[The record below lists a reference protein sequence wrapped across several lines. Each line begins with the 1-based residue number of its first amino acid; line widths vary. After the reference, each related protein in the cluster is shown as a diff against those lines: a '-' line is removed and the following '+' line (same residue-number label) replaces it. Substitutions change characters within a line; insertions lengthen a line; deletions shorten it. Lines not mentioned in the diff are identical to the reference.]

1 MEDLKKK
8 IVSLIGMMSGGRNL
22 DFLCLAFQEIPRG
35 DIAVAVLELCLDG
48 SLVADRNGIAAAPVV
63 ETADAAATESVV
75 ATEPEV
81 ADAPA
86 TGPVTEVEVEP
97 VAVPEIEPEAEDV
110 AATEPAIA
118 TEPEAVPETEAMPE
132 PTPEAQAFK
141 PEVTPDIEYPASILR
156 ANDPVDMLE
165 LSTRP
170 SNCLARVEIK
180 MIGDLVRS
188 LSSLATE
195 AGVGEGSL
203 KEIENAIA
211 QRAASLTEPLEP
223 RTAAELRGAS
233 GNNEYAFD
241 AFGVLVAIRAGN
253 TLNDA
258 WAEYAMRDIEAL
270 GLGDAAVRRLKV
282 NDMRTVADLLGSSPR
297 AIAALPH
304 VGGTL
309 VSKIGLALTAYCRD
323 ASLDAGAWQKGLGHT
338 ADVEELL
345 AFGGDELCA
354 AVDTI
359 AEACNE
365 RLYPVH
371 EEYLRIFAAEF
382 AWQQIG
388 EGHSAEEAAELYLA
402 QIEKAGALR
411 SICPVILE
419 DRCRRALSNGC
430 DTIVPVPHA
439 EPWNSIAA
447 QMATIDGIPARFDL
461 ESHAIHIEL
470 AGITEWLDGLDDER
484 TSHYLRMR
492 LEGKTLQ
499 EIGDAEGITRERV
512 RQITEGALENAY
524 PLAEDRWRELFEA
537 YDLNPEQFEAITGL
551 GALSHSYLSITAK
564 TKKAERKPLEQALAD
579 ESVPDQVKE
588 VIRARNLLPGHVFVG
603 DKLIKASKQ
612 GIITHLLMQKASD
625 FCMTSDELY
634 DEYCAFLAN
643 HGLERS
649 GRLDPTSPRAFTAR
663 VERLSDVMFAKVP
676 ADEEGNRR
684 GIRYYDSNAR
694 DFTPL
699 TQAIGELAA
708 SRDVEVSAEA
718 LMSEPAL
725 SPILEDLDIRNGYE
739 LHHVLSTWC
748 PAICGVSLGRSPMLT
763 LGEGDRRRQILALIS
778 EIGPADPNVLAEEYA
793 KRYGVRPPTFKANF
807 LNGFEQYNHDGLY
820 SYEAA
825 PLDDAQLATLRAV
838 LAPVQGWCSAS
849 KVRTA
854 FLSHYPD
861 WSAELVTTENMAKVG
876 FEISDGL
883 LVRHDFDLR
892 AAFVHMV
899 CDPTSFELGKG
910 EFQPEVCS
918 NSIFVSELNKA
929 ERLFKIVEVRKGE
942 YASCRVFETG
952 EAPITRE
959 GFAEFV
965 DRTIARMVPGRPY
978 SIKSL
983 RALGLTHE
991 LDAAR
996 DVHGLDDFFE
1006 ESILSVG
1013 YVGGSLKRTS
1023 VAQTALFARTSGH
1036 FTICDVVDWYV
1047 LRRGSLGVTQLAD
1060 FLEADHGVKAQ
1071 LSNLRFAI
1079 QRSSMVFDAERDM
1092 AVLPDGTALLEEEPE
1107 VLPEE
1112 PAETEE
1118 KALESASDDSEL
1130 MPKSA
1135 EKPTRAKLPE
1145 PVEET
1150 EYAEVSE
1157 HPEET
1162 KGNEQADAQQ
1172 QRVESDLREET
1183 RPADKKSHADG
1194 PLFHGLLHADG
1205 LTLDGDDET
1214 ATLYGR
1220 QLELTSSEF
1229 KVLSTLAMN
1238 PGKLFTREELCTALY
1253 GTAQYVDSRIVD
1265 SHVKNLRAKLGEDAR
1280 NPTWVATVHGSGY
1293 RFAAEVDTSE
1303 AQGVERQTTAPVE
1316 YESAD
1321 GTSRLCIDEAGRRVL
1336 LDGLELSLTLS
1347 EYKLLA
1353 CLARHPLEVMPR
1365 LDLCE
1370 VVGIQALT
1378 NADARGVDS
1387 HLKNLRL
1394 ALGDDARHPAWIGT
1408 AHGKGYYFIG
1418 KMISRENDAEDIAL
1432 PVESEHK
1439 DDAPAPGFEP
1449 EPAPVSKSEPE
1460 PEPAPAPEPEPEPT
1474 AAPEPTPAL
1483 EDADDVDAQEQEELL
1498 REIAQIEENLARVED
1513 SLAEKERL
1521 REEYRELEKKM
1532 PELEDE
1538 MRSYGFFRR
1547 AEKQEAQARLFAAK
1561 ARLESLRGKGSG
1573 AGALRKEAEE
1583 LRGKLNGLRS
1593 KLGDR

>member
-8 IVSLIGMMSGGRNL
+8 IVSLIGMMSGGRDL

-63 ETADAAATESVV
+63 ETADAAATESAV

-86 TGPVTEVEVEP
+86 TGPVTEVEVED
-97 VAVPEIEPEAEDV
+97 VAEIEPEPEVDFEPVPEATPEPEAEPEPV
-110 AATEPAIA
+110 AMPEP
-118 TEPEAVPETEAMPE
+118 EPEAVPEPE
-132 PTPEAQAFK
+132 PEAQAFK

-165 LSTRP
+165 LSARP
-170 SNCLARVEIK
+170 SNCLARAEIK
-180 MIGDLVRS
+180 TIGDLVRS

-304 VGGTL
+304 MGGTL

-354 AVDTI
+354 AVDAI

-388 EGHSAEEAAELYLA
+388 EGHSAEEVAELHLA

-484 TSHYLRMR
+484 ASHYLRMR

-748 PAICGVSLGRSPMLT
+748 PAICGVGLGRSPMLT

-820 SYEAA
+820 SYEAV

-883 LVRHDFDLR
+883 LVRHGFDLR

-965 DRTIARMVPGRPY
+965 DQTIARMVPGRPY

-1023 VAQTALFARTSGH
+1023 VAQTALFARTGGR
-1036 FTICDVVDWYV
+1036 FAVGDVVDWYV
-1047 LRRGSLGVTQLAD
+1047 RRRGSLTVSQLVEL
-1060 FLEADHGVKAQ
+1060 FETDHGAKILPSVM
-1071 LSNLRFAI
+1071 RFAI
-1079 QRSSMVFDAERDM
+1079 QRSSMTFNAERDM
-1092 AVLPDGTALLEEEPE
+1092 ALLPDGMTLLDEGPELLPEATSEAATGATEPAAPAAEPE
-1107 VLPEE
+1107 VEVAVAPEPEAEVEPGFE
-1112 PAETEE
+1112 PAIVPETEP
-1118 KALESASDDSEL
+1118 D
-1130 MPKSA
+1130 A
-1135 EKPTRAKLPE
+1135 ETTLAPDATATPEDEPE
-1145 PVEET
+1145 PVAIPKET
-1150 EYAEVSE
+1150 PA
-1157 HPEET
+1157 PDA
-1162 KGNEQADAQQ
+1162 GLANEKPSRHQPF
-1172 QRVESDLREET
+1172 RGKLRAAGLEI
-1183 RPADKKSHADG
+1183 DG
-1194 PLFHGLLHADG
+1194 DNNTAA
-1205 LTLDGDDET
+1205 LDGRALD
-1214 ATLYGR
+1214 
-1220 QLELTSSEF
+1220 LTPSEF
-1229 KVLSTLAMN
+1229 TVLSALAAAQGN
-1238 PGKLFTREELCTALY
+1238 LVTRDELCTALFEDER
-1253 GTAQYVDSRIVD
+1253 YVDERVVD
-1265 SHVKNLRAKLGEDAR
+1265 SYIKNLRAKLGDEAR
-1280 NPTWVATVHGSGY
+1280 GATWIGTVHGFGY
-1293 RFAAEVDTSE
+1293 RFEAEIDASE
-1303 AQGVERQTTAPVE
+1303 AQGLDGSTAAPLE

-1321 GTSRLCIDEAGRRVL
+1321 GSSRLVIEDSRKSVL
-1336 LDGLELSLTLS
+1336 LDGTELPLTRS

-1353 CLARHPLEVMPR
+1353 HLTKHAHDVQPR
-1365 LDLCE
+1365 LELCS
-1370 VVGIQALT
+1370 VVGIQAST
-1378 NADARGVDS
+1378 ADEARGVDS

-1394 ALGDDARHPAWIGT
+1394 ALGDDARRPIWIGT
-1408 AHGKGYYFIG
+1408 AHGEGYYFIG
-1418 KMISRENDAEDIAL
+1418 KEVPRGDAAEDDVA
-1432 PVESEHK
+1432 
-1439 DDAPAPGFEP
+1439 EP
-1449 EPAPVSKSEPE
+1449 EVAV
-1460 PEPAPAPEPEPEPT
+1460 APETET
-1474 AAPEPTPAL
+1474 APEAVAVPADEETL
-1483 EDADDVDAQEQEELL
+1483 ARIAEVEEEL
-1498 REIAQIEENLARVED
+1498 AQVNA

-1521 REEYRELEKKM
+1521 HQEYRELGRKI
-1532 PELEDE
+1532 PALEDE
-1538 MRSYGFFRR
+1538 VRSYGFFRR
-1547 AEKQEAQARLFAAK
+1547 DERQEAQSRLNK
-1561 ARLESLRGKGSG
+1561 ARARYDSLKGEGSG
-1573 AGALRKEAEE
+1573 MGTLRRRAEMLHNELNE
-1583 LRGKLNGLRS
+1583 LRT

>member
-8 IVSLIGMMSGGRNL
+8 IVSLIGMMSGGRDL

-81 ADAPA
+81 ADTPA
-86 TGPVTEVEVEP
+86 TVPVP
-97 VAVPEIEPEAEDV
+97 
-110 AATEPAIA
+110 
-118 TEPEAVPETEAMPE
+118 EAMPE
-132 PTPEAQAFK
+132 PEAVTEPEPQPAAELTPETQAFK

-156 ANDPVDMLE
+156 ANDPVDLLE
-165 LSTRP
+165 LSARP

-180 MIGDLVRS
+180 TIGDLVRS

-195 AGVGEGSL
+195 AGMGEGSL
-203 KEIENAIA
+203 KEIEDAIT

-223 RTAAELRGAS
+223 RTAAELRGTS

-241 AFGVLVAIRAGN
+241 AFGVLVAIRADN
-253 TLNDA
+253 TRNDT
-258 WAEYAMRDIEAL
+258 WAEYGMRDVEDL

-282 NDMRTVADLLGSSPR
+282 NGMRTVADLLGSSPR

-345 AFGGDELCA
+345 AFGGDELRA
-354 AVDTI
+354 AVDAI
-359 AEACNE
+359 VEACDE

-371 EEYLRIFAAEF
+371 EKCLRIFAAEF

-388 EGHSAEEAAELYLA
+388 EGHSAGEAAELYLA
-402 QIEKAGALR
+402 QIEKAGALS
-411 SICPVILE
+411 SICPIILE
-419 DRCRRALSNGC
+419 DRCRRALANGC
-430 DTIVPVPHA
+430 NTIVPVPHA

-447 QMATIDGIPARFDL
+447 QMATVDGIPARFDL

-484 TSHYLRMR
+484 ASHYLRMR

-551 GALSHSYLSITAK
+551 GALSHSYLSITAN

-579 ESVPDQVKE
+579 ESVPEQVKE
-588 VIRARNLLPGHVFVG
+588 VIRTRNLLPGHVFTG
-603 DKLIKASKQ
+603 GKLIKASKQ
-612 GIITHLLMQKASD
+612 GIIAHLLLQKASD

-699 TQAIGELAA
+699 TRAIGELAE
-708 SRDVEVSAEA
+708 SRDVEISAEA

-820 SYEAA
+820 SYEAV
-825 PLDDAQLATLRAV
+825 PLNDAQLATLRAI

-883 LVRHDFDLR
+883 LVRHGFDLR

-942 YASCRVFETG
+942 YASCRMFETG
-952 EAPITRE
+952 KAPITRE

-965 DRTIARMVPGRPY
+965 DQTIARMVPSRPY

-996 DVHGLDDFFE
+996 NAHGLDDFFE

-1023 VAQTALFARTSGH
+1023 VAQTALFARTGGR
-1036 FTICDVVDWYV
+1036 FTVGDVIDWYV
-1047 LRRGSLGVTQLAD
+1047 RRRGSLTVGQLVEL
-1060 FLEADHGVKAQ
+1060 FETDHGAKV
-1071 LSNLRFAI
+1071 LPSVMRFAI

-1092 AVLPDGTALLEEEPE
+1092 ALLPDGMTLLDEGPELLPEATSEAAAGSAEPAAPTAEPEVEAAAAPEPEAEVEVEPGFEPAIVPETEPEAETTLAPDATAAPEDEPGPVAIPEEEPAPDAG
-1107 VLPEE
+1107 L
-1112 PAETEE
+1112 AN
-1118 KALESASDDSEL
+1118 
-1130 MPKSA
+1130 
-1135 EKPTRAKLPE
+1135 EKPFRHQPFRGKLRAAGLE
-1145 PVEET
+1145 I
-1150 EYAEVSE
+1150 
-1157 HPEET
+1157 
-1162 KGNEQADAQQ
+1162 D
-1172 QRVESDLREET
+1172 SDNGT
-1183 RPADKKSHADG
+1183 A
-1194 PLFHGLLHADG
+1194 
-1205 LTLDGDDET
+1205 TLDGR
-1214 ATLYGR
+1214 TLD
-1220 QLELTSSEF
+1220 LTPSEF
-1229 KVLSTLAMN
+1229 TVLSALAAAQ
-1238 PGKLFTREELCTALY
+1238 GSLVTRDELCTVLFEDER
-1253 GTAQYVDSRIVD
+1253 YVDERVVD
-1265 SHVKNLRAKLGEDAR
+1265 SYIKNLRAKLGDEAR
-1280 NPTWVATVHGSGY
+1280 GATWIGTVHGFGY
-1293 RFAAEVDTSE
+1293 RFEAEIDASA
-1303 AQGVERQTTAPVE
+1303 AQG
-1316 YESAD
+1316 
-1321 GTSRLCIDEAGRRVL
+1321 
-1336 LDGLELSLTLS
+1336 LDGS
-1347 EYKLLA
+1347 
-1353 CLARHPLEVMPR
+1353 
-1365 LDLCE
+1365 
-1370 VVGIQALT
+1370 
-1378 NADARGVDS
+1378 
-1387 HLKNLRL
+1387 
-1394 ALGDDARHPAWIGT
+1394 
-1408 AHGKGYYFIG
+1408 
-1418 KMISRENDAEDIAL
+1418 
-1432 PVESEHK
+1432 
-1439 DDAPAPGFEP
+1439 
-1449 EPAPVSKSEPE
+1449 
-1460 PEPAPAPEPEPEPT
+1460 T
-1474 AAPEPTPAL
+1474 AAP
-1483 EDADDVDAQEQEELL
+1483 
-1498 REIAQIEENLARVED
+1498 RI
-1513 SLAEKERL
+1513 
-1521 REEYRELEKKM
+1521 
-1532 PELEDE
+1532 
-1538 MRSYGFFRR
+1538 FR
-1547 AEKQEAQARLFAAK
+1547 AA
-1561 ARLESLRGKGSG
+1561 ASTR
-1573 AGALRKEAEE
+1573 
-1583 LRGKLNGLRS
+1583 
-1593 KLGDR
+1593 

>member
-8 IVSLIGMMSGGRNL
+8 IVSLIGMMSGGRDL

-35 DIAVAVLELCLDG
+35 NIAVAVLELCLDG

-75 ATEPEV
+75 ATVPEV
-81 ADAPA
+81 AG
-86 TGPVTEVEVEP
+86 TP
-97 VAVPEIEPEAEDV
+97 VAVP
-110 AATEPAIA
+110 
-118 TEPEAVPETEAMPE
+118 EPEAVPETEAMPE
-132 PTPEAQAFK
+132 PEPEAQAFK

-165 LSTRP
+165 LSARP
-170 SNCLARVEIK
+170 SNCLARAEIK
-180 MIGDLVRS
+180 TIGDLVRS

-253 TLNDA
+253 TFNDA

-411 SICPVILE
+411 SICPIILE

-484 TSHYLRMR
+484 ASHYLRMR

-612 GIITHLLMQKASD
+612 GIIAHLLMQKASD

-634 DEYCAFLAN
+634 DEYCAFLDN

-649 GRLDPTSPRAFTAR
+649 GRLDPTSPRALTAR

-699 TQAIGELAA
+699 IQAIGELAA

-763 LGEGDRRRQILALIS
+763 LGKGDRRRQILALIS

-820 SYEAA
+820 SYEAV
-825 PLDDAQLATLRAV
+825 PLDDAQLANLRAI

-883 LVRHDFDLR
+883 LVRHGFDLR

-929 ERLFKIVEVRKGE
+929 LRLFKIIEVRKGE
-942 YASCRVFETG
+942 CASCRVFETG
-952 EAPITRE
+952 EAPIARK

-965 DRTIARMVPGRPY
+965 DQTIARMVPGRPY

-991 LDAAR
+991 LDAVR
-996 DVHGLDDFFE
+996 DTHGLDDFFE

-1023 VAQTALFARTSGH
+1023 VAQTALFARTGGR
-1036 FTICDVVDWYV
+1036 FAVGDVIDWYAR
-1047 LRRGSLGVTQLAD
+1047 RRGSLTVSQLVELFETD
-1060 FLEADHGVKAQ
+1060 HEAKV
-1071 LSNLRFAI
+1071 LPSVMRFAI
-1079 QRSSMVFDAERDM
+1079 QRSSMTFDAERDM
-1092 AVLPDGTALLEEEPE
+1092 ALLPDGMTLLDEGPELLPEATSEAATGATEPAAPAAEPE
-1107 VLPEE
+1107 VEVAVAPEPEAEVEVEVEPGFE
-1112 PAETEE
+1112 PAIVPEAEPDAETTLAPDATAAPEDE
-1118 KALESASDDSEL
+1118 
-1130 MPKSA
+1130 
-1135 EKPTRAKLPE
+1135 PE
-1145 PVEET
+1145 PVAIPKET
-1150 EYAEVSE
+1150 PA
-1157 HPEET
+1157 PDA
-1162 KGNEQADAQQ
+1162 GLANEKPSRHQPF
-1172 QRVESDLREET
+1172 RGKLRAAGLEI
-1183 RPADKKSHADG
+1183 DG
-1194 PLFHGLLHADG
+1194 DNNTAA
-1205 LTLDGDDET
+1205 LDGKALD
-1214 ATLYGR
+1214 
-1220 QLELTSSEF
+1220 LTPSEF
-1229 KVLSTLAMN
+1229 TVLSALAAAQGN
-1238 PGKLFTREELCTALY
+1238 LVTRDELCTALFEDER
-1253 GTAQYVDSRIVD
+1253 YVDERVVD
-1265 SHVKNLRAKLGEDAR
+1265 SYIKNLRAKLGAEAR
-1280 NPTWVATVHGSGY
+1280 GATWIGTVHGFGY
-1293 RFAAEVDTSE
+1293 CFEAEIDASE
-1303 AQGVERQTTAPVE
+1303 AQGLDGSTAAPLE

-1321 GTSRLCIDEAGRRVL
+1321 GSSRLVIEDSRKSVL
-1336 LDGLELSLTLS
+1336 LDGTELPLTRS

-1353 CLARHPLEVMPR
+1353 HLTKHAHDVQPR
-1365 LDLCE
+1365 LELCS
-1370 VVGIQALT
+1370 VVGIQAST
-1378 NADARGVDS
+1378 ADEARGVDS

-1394 ALGDDARHPAWIGT
+1394 ALGDDARRPIWIGT
-1408 AHGKGYYFIG
+1408 AYGEGYYFIG
-1418 KMISRENDAEDIAL
+1418 KEVPRGDAAEDDVA
-1432 PVESEHK
+1432 
-1439 DDAPAPGFEP
+1439 EP
-1449 EPAPVSKSEPE
+1449 EVAV
-1460 PEPAPAPEPEPEPT
+1460 APETET
-1474 AAPEPTPAL
+1474 APEAVAVPADEETL
-1483 EDADDVDAQEQEELL
+1483 ARIAEVEEEL
-1498 REIAQIEENLARVED
+1498 AQVNA

-1521 REEYRELEKKM
+1521 HQEYRELGRKI
-1532 PELEDE
+1532 PALEDE
-1538 MRSYGFFRR
+1538 VRSYGFFRR
-1547 AEKQEAQARLFAAK
+1547 DERQEAQSRLNK
-1561 ARLESLRGKGSG
+1561 ARARYDSLKGEGSG
-1573 AGALRKEAEE
+1573 MGTLRRRAEMLHNELNE
-1583 LRGKLNGLRS
+1583 LRTKLR
-1593 KLGDR
+1593 DR